1 MVFTKA
7 ISTIVFVCLVDCVS
21 SLRQPSD
28 PHPDQ
33 AADKQK
39 HHLKEMRKH
48 EDEYTRA
55 SHEHEK
61 QLAEE
66 RDRKA
71 AVEALKA
78 MAVQEK
84 EKRWGD
90 LKAIYKANEDAER
103 EADNQSKEA
112 VYAEHNA
119 WRMSHT
125 LQRAKD
131 EERRRGAKDIE
142 REKARAELDRRAQE
156 EAELMG

>member
-39 HHLKEMRKH
+39 HHMKEMRKH

-55 SHEHEK
+55 QHEHEK

-66 RDRKA
+66 RDRSA

-78 MAVQEK
+78 MATQEK
-84 EKRWGD
+84 VKKYSD
-90 LKAIYKANEDAER
+90 AKAIYRANEDAER
-103 EADNQSKEA
+103 NADHDKKEA

-131 EERRRGAKDIE
+131 EERRRGAKDT
-142 REKARAELDRRAQE
+142 
-156 EAELMG
+156 